1 LEDVLKSV
9 LRHAIEISNTDRGF
23 IVLKDRSED
32 LVYKMGLDLEG
43 NFLPESEFQV
53 STTVVKDV
61 FQTGE
66 SRFMEDAQ
74 SDRDNKKSKSI
85 YNLELRTIL
94 CSPLIIDKKKIG
106 VIYVDSK
113 SLHKINVS
121 EITYTFEILAGQAAS
136 AIRNAQLYN
145 EQIKYNNKLEKLN
158 NELKLAKDKAEKSDR
173 LKTHFLAQ
181 MSHEIRTP
189 INTIFSF
196 NSLLRDEMQEKLN
209 VDYPEIFE
217 IIERAGK
224 RIMRTIDSI
233 LQMSMLQTGNI
244 EINYEKVNLSEDI
257 LNNVIKEFTTFADE
271 KNLELNFT
279 NETRKNIVEADS
291 YMLTQLFGN
300 LLDNAIK
307 YTEQGKVEIRQFED
321 KDGKVCVEVSDTGI
335 GISKDYIRNLFS
347 PFSQE
352 ETGYTRKFDGNG
364 LGLALV
370 KRYCDLNNAGI
381 QVDSKKGKGS
391 KFTVTFNPID

>member
-1 LEDVLKSV
+1 
-9 LRHAIEISNTDRGF
+9 
-23 IVLKDRSED
+23 
-32 LVYKMGLDLEG
+32 
-43 NFLPESEFQV
+43 
-53 STTVVKDV
+53 
-61 FQTGE
+61 
-66 SRFMEDAQ
+66 MEDAQ

-257 LNNVIKEFTTFADE
+257 LNNVIKEFTAFADE